1 MTRVCDIE
9 KMLYDW
15 APRDLALEWDNVGLL
30 VGDSGAEVRKVLVSL
45 DVTEAVAAE
54 AVAIGADLIVA
65 HHPLM
70 NCAWHKVQHVTT
82 DDAQGRTITTLLKN
96 NVSAICMHTNLDAAE
111 GGVNDALAEK
121 LGLQATKPL
130 TDEKIGRVGTLNC
143 EKPLV
148 EFLQDVIKY
157 LGCNGLRY
165 VDCGRPVHR
174 VAVGG
179 GACGDYIGQAIA
191 LCPGVS
197 RSGMTIT
204 TGCFVGFDRK
214 FAVRFSFLLSIPAV
228 LGANILTLKDAI
240 QENSIIV
247 SDIPVYL
254 VGVAVA
260 AVVGYICI
268 RLLKMIADKGK
279 FGWFAY
285 YCWAVGLIVL
295 ALTLVLK

>member
-121 LGLQATKPL
+121 LGHKTPDGRKNWPCWDAKLRKTPCGVP
-130 TDEKIGRVGTLNC
+130 TRCDKI
-143 EKPLV
+143 
-148 EFLQDVIKY
+148 F
-157 LGCNGLRY
+157 
-165 VDCGRPVHR
+165 
-174 VAVGG
+174 
-179 GACGDYIGQAIA
+179 
-191 LCPGVS
+191 
-197 RSGMTIT
+197 
-204 TGCFVGFDRK
+204 
-214 FAVRFSFLLSIPAV
+214 
-228 LGANILTLKDAI
+228 
-240 QENSIIV
+240 
-247 SDIPVYL
+247 
-254 VGVAVA
+254 
-260 AVVGYICI
+260 
-268 RLLKMIADKGK
+268 RL
-279 FGWFAY
+279 
-285 YCWAVGLIVL
+285 
-295 ALTLVLK
+295 

>member
-30 VGDSGAEVRKVLVSL
+30 VGDSGAEVRTVLVSL

-96 NVSAICMHTNLDAAE
+96 NVSAICMHTNLDAAD
-111 GGVNDALAEK
+111 GGVNDVLAEK
-121 LGLQATKPL
+121 LGLTQLSPL
-130 TDEKIGRVGTLNC
+130 TEEKIGRIGTLKY
-143 EKPLV
+143 EIPLV
-148 EFLQDVIKY
+148 EFTRFVIES

-165 VDCGRPVHR
+165 TDCGKPVHR

-179 GACGDYIGQAIA
+179 GACGDYIPQAIA
-191 LCPGVS
+191 VGCDTFVTSDL
-197 RSGMTIT
+197 RYHDFLDT
-204 TGCFVGFDRK
+204 TALNLIDAGHFPTEDVICVPLADYLQKVF
-214 FAVRFSFLLSIPAV
+214 PAATV
-228 LGANILTLKDAI
+228 IKTTAHSSEVI
-240 QENSIIV
+240 Q
-247 SDIPVYL
+247 Y
-254 VGVAVA
+254 
-260 AVVGYICI
+260 CI
-268 RLLKMIADKGK
+268 KEK
-279 FGWFAY
+279 
-285 YCWAVGLIVL
+285 
-295 ALTLVLK
+295 